1 LKFLIDTN
9 IFIPLEP
16 TAPEESEPLRS
27 TATLFAQKAN
37 ELGFPL
43 FVHSAQRQDIRG
55 DRDESRRELRRT
67 LFGKYPTLPDP
78 PPSSRVDAILGIPDE
93 ESHDWVDHQ
102 LLAAVYADAVDTLVT
117 EDVGIHRKAK
127 RLGLHHRV
135 AYLTEAL
142 TEVDALSDKPPP
154 ALPAVQI
161 TKAHNLDA
169 SDRIFVSVRQDY
181 PEFDQW
187 LLKCKREH
195 RQAWI
200 VHAPDT
206 TYAGVSIVKRENRPD
221 LGMPNKT
228 LKICMFKISDTHT
241 GFRYGELLLRD
252 VLNYAERNQF
262 HFLFVEVFPKHERLI
277 AFLTEF
283 GFYDLRSNTQRGEFR
298 LGKRLFFTADEVS
311 SLDSLEFN
319 RRFGPSAMKWS
330 NVSAFVVPIKP
341 KYHDVLFPE
350 ATQQVQ
356 FFEGERACGN
366 ALRKAYL
373 CSSVSREL
381 RSGSILAFYRS
392 EDVKAITVLAVVED
406 TLVSEQPTQIA
417 RFVGKRTV
425 YPFVQ
430 IQQLCRKPVLAVLF
444 RQTRVIRSPL
454 RLDNLLRNRIIAAA
468 PQSITKLSL
477 SARKWIQTQIQSRS

>member
-1 LKFLIDTN
+1 MKFLIDTN

-55 DRDESRRELRRT
+55 DRDESRRELRKT
-67 LFGKYPTLPDP
+67 LFGKYPALPDP
-78 PPSSRVDAILGIPDE
+78 PASARVDTILGIPDE

-102 LLAAVYADAVDTLVT
+102 LLAAVYADAVDVLVT

-135 AYLTEAL
+135 AYLAEAL
-142 TEVDALSDKPPP
+142 IEVDALSDKPPR
-154 ALPAVQI
+154 ALPAVRS

-169 SDRIFVSVRQDY
+169 SDQIFVSVREDY
-181 PEFDQW
+181 PDFDQW

-195 RQAWI
+195 RQAW
-200 VHAPDT
+200 VVNAPDT
-206 TYAGVSIVKRENRPD
+206 TYAGVSIVKREDRPD
-221 LGMPNKT
+221 LGMRDKT
-228 LKICMFKISDTHT
+228 LKLCMFKISDMHT

-262 HFLFVEVFPKHERLI
+262 HSLFVEVFPKQQRLI
-277 AFLTEF
+277 AFLNDF
-283 GFYDLRSNTQRGEFR
+283 GFYDLRSNTRRGEIR
-298 LGKRLFFTADEVS
+298 LAKRFSFTTDEIG
-311 SLDSLEFN
+311 SLDPLEFN
-319 RRFGPSAMKWS
+319 RRFGPSAMKWADIT
-330 NVSAFVVPIKP
+330 AFVVPIKP

-350 ATQQVQ
+350 ATQQAH

-366 ALRKAYL
+366 AFRKAYL
-373 CSSVSREL
+373 CNSVSREL
-381 RSGSILAFYRS
+381 RPGSILAFYRS
-392 EDVKAITVLAVVED
+392 EDLKAVTVLAVVED
-406 TLVSEQPTQIA
+406 IFVSNKATEIA

-425 YPFVQ
+425 YPFVE
-430 IQQLCRKPVLAVLF
+430 IQRLCRKPVLAVLF
-444 RQTRVIRSPL
+444 RQTRILGSPL
-454 RLDNLLRNRIIAAA
+454 MLDNLLRNKIIAAA
-468 PQSITKLSL
+468 PQSITKVSL
-477 SARKWIQTQIQSRS
+477 SARKWIQTQVQ